1 MINRNILMMN
11 QFPMDGKYFQWLL
24 FIGKY
29 NLCLFVQSF
38 NDESVLNW
46 CILWN
51 NDKYFLSDESH
62 PNGWLILMMNPF
74 QMDGKNLFHFFGQ
87 YFERLLFRV
96 YKQVIYSWNPARDH
110 LGGRGSEK
118 ISRRTNLLFYF
129 YFDFIN
135 CINNFVANLFGLMKC
150 WFAAADTHFTS
161 SKKAKNIF
169 CLMFEVFLDFLF
181 I

>member
-1 MINRNILMMN
+1 MTLDCEDDHFWIIRLFFLSAWLCFLWAIFTATCLNIMINRNILIMN
-11 QFPMDGKYFQWLL
+11 QSPMDGKYFQWLL

-74 QMDGKNLFHFFGQ
+74 QMDGKKSLPFPYLFVQF
-87 YFERLLFRV
+87 
-96 YKQVIYSWNPARDH
+96 
-110 LGGRGSEK
+110 
-118 ISRRTNLLFYF
+118 
-129 YFDFIN
+129 FIN
-135 CINNFVANLFGLMKC
+135 FTKKDVWNLWNLWNM
-150 WFAAADTHFTS
+150 
-161 SKKAKNIF
+161 
-169 CLMFEVFLDFLF
+169 
-181 I
+181 